1 MLNKVVVI
9 TGPTCVGK
17 TKISIEIAKLL
28 NTEIIN
34 GDAYQIYKNMNIG
47 TAKPTKDEISQVKHH
62 FFDVVDPLVSFSV
75 SDYQTRIRN
84 LIDCFH
90 SQNKIPL
97 IVGGT
102 GLYIDSVLR
111 NYQFLAPKR
120 SNEKEYDNL
129 TNEEL
134 HDILKSLDKEA
145 SENIHMN
152 NRKRVLRAIELANTQ
167 EIETRTLKNEFI
179 YDALVIFLNDDRD
192 KLYERINKRVDKMIE
207 DGLFEEVKN
216 FYPDKL
222 GLTAKSAIGYKEIY
236 EYFDGNATKEEAIE
250 KIKKNTRHYA
260 KRQMTW
266 YRNKDNT
273 EFININVDNL
283 SETVNVVFS
292 KIIEFLKA
300 NNE

>member
-17 TKISIEIAKLL
+17 TKISVEIAKLL

-75 SDYQTRIRN
+75 SDYQTKIRS
-84 LIDCFH
+84 LIDYLH

-236 EYFDGNATKEEAIE
+236 EYFDGNVTKEEAIE